1 MFKLI
6 AALGIYLMGV
16 LADQTTIPE
25 SSTADQSENQIAL
38 FKMTDYEY

>member
-1 MFKLI
+1 MFKII
-6 AALGIYLMGV
+6 AALGIYLMGI

-25 SSTADQSENQIAL
+25 SSTEDPSTNQIAL